1 MEQVSLHIES
11 EAPAIGWLRKVLY
24 VFFIGTLVFEILNFA
39 GILSF
44 RVDYTW
50 LGRVVSSAVLFSG
63 LTIIDWIFRRFV
75 KTRLPISIWIMCAL
89 LLWSDFVGDIF
100 GFYTRFEWYDQLIH
114 FSSGP
119 ILSVSFLL
127 AYQTIATRFAWKQPR
142 SLAYITALGLGT
154 ICAVLY
160 ELEEYFE
167 DYFYGTNRLGDGF
180 DTANDLLLSLVGSI
194 VILVIVAA
202 YQAFRR
208 RARIS
213 AM

>member
-1 MEQVSLHIES
+1 MI
-11 EAPAIGWLRKVLY
+11 WLRRVLY
-24 VFFIGTLVFEILNFA
+24 LFFGGTLVFELLNHL
-39 GILSF
+39 GLLSF

-63 LTIIDWIFRRFV
+63 LMLIDWLFKRFV
-75 KTRLPISIWIMCAL
+75 KARLPISIWVMCAL

-114 FSSGP
+114 SSSGP

-127 AYQTIATRFAWKQPR
+127 AYQTISDRFEWKQPR
-142 SLAYITALGLGT
+142 SMAYVTALGLST

-160 ELEEYFE
+160 ELEEYME

-180 DTANDLLLSLVGSI
+180 DTANDLLLSLIGSLI
-194 VILVIVAA
+194 VLVIVAI
-202 YQAFRR
+202 YQFFQRR
-208 RARIS
+208 RRRLVS
-213 AM
+213 